1 MTNFV
6 FKQALGIAAIGLAL
20 VSPLSSARADT
31 AGQGGLVAAIQ
42 SYQTATNEGRA
53 MAAQALR
60 RALAADADAPTATK
74 AEANFLLGD
83 FALRDGKKDLALKQ
97 VNQGLRI
104 LDGSA
109 PTNAPAVRALGARIK
124 TQALLAKEERL
135 EAFKLI
141 LEARFAYG
149 APKIGPE
156 GAWDKV
162 WDDLYL
168 WQRIAFTELREVD
181 KARATALVASRDAEF
196 NQISQ
201 ANGACRFQHEPVSV
215 ANWETNKPNYPIG
228 PLFAS
233 QTGGV
238 LLRLSFDS
246 SGQVTKAEPTAFSPS
261 EDFAILTERVA
272 KNWIVQGRGL
282 NQPACSVGRPTFAIF
297 QLF

>member
-1 MTNFV
+1 MTNFA

-20 VSPLSSARADT
+20 VSPLTSAQADT
-31 AGQGGLVAAIQ
+31 AGPSRLAAAIQ
-42 SYQTATNEGRA
+42 TYQTATNEGRA
-53 MAAQALR
+53 TAAQALR
-60 RALAADADAPTATK
+60 RALVADSDAPAATR
-74 AEANFLLGD
+74 ADANFLLGD

-97 VNQGLRI
+97 ANLGLKLLESRE
-104 LDGSA
+104 
-109 PTNAPAVRALGARIK
+109 PTYAPAARAFGARIK

-149 APKIGPE
+149 APKMGPD

-168 WQRIAFTELREVD
+168 WQRIVFTELRELD
-181 KARATALVASRDAEF
+181 KAKATALAATRDAEI

-201 ANGACRFQHEPVSV
+201 ANGACRFQHEPVRV
-215 ANWETNKPNYPIG
+215 VNWETNKPNYPIG

-238 LLRLSFDS
+238 FLRLSFDN
-246 SGQVTKAEPTAFSPS
+246 SGHVTKAEPTAFSPS

-282 NQPACSVGRPTFAIF
+282 NQPACSIGRPSFAIF

>member
-1 MTNFV
+1 MMNVV
-6 FKQALGIAAIGLAL
+6 FKQALGIAAIGLAVL
-20 VSPLSSARADT
+20 LPLSSVQADPAEPT
-31 AGQGGLVAAIQ
+31 QLVTAIQ
-42 SYQTATNEGRA
+42 TYQSATNEGRA

-60 RALAADADAPTATK
+60 RALAADLDAPTATK
-74 AEANFLLGD
+74 AEASFLLGD

-97 VNQGLRI
+97 ANQGLK
-104 LDGSA
+104 LLEGSG
-109 PTNAPAVRALGARIK
+109 PTYAPAVRAFGARIK

-149 APKIGPE
+149 APKIGSE

-181 KARATALVASRDAEF
+181 KARATALVATRDAEI

-201 ANGACRFQHEPVSV
+201 ANGACRFQHEPVKV
-215 ANWETNKPNYPIG
+215 VNWDTNKPNYPIG

-238 LLRLSFDS
+238 LLRLSFDN

-272 KNWIVQGRGL
+272 KNWMVQGRGL
-282 NQPACSVGRPTFAIF
+282 NQPACSVGRPAFAIF